1 MLGFYS
7 PVAGNVTLKGVELKN
22 YRERMAPEMW
32 LCNAGGLCFSNT
44 IAENIALCDDVPDM
58 YRVRKAAEIA
68 NIRKWIETLPLGY
81 NTKIGPEGHGLSAG
95 QKQRI
100 LIARASYKNSPY
112 LFFDEATTLMPTM
125 ETVILD
131 NLDRLFKN
139 KTVVIV
145 AHRLSTVK
153 NADNIIVLD
162 KGRIVE
168 EGSHTELSAKKGYYY
183 ELVRNQLELG
193 N

>member
-1 MLGFYS
+1 
-7 PVAGNVTLKGVELKN
+7 
-22 YRERMAPEMW
+22 MAPEMW

-112 LFFDEATTLMPTM
+112 LFFDEATNSLMPTM
-125 ETVILD
+125 RRLYWIILTAC
-131 NLDRLFKN
+131 LRTKPL
-139 KTVVIV
+139 
-145 AHRLSTVK
+145 L
-153 NADNIIVLD
+153 L
-162 KGRIVE
+162 
-168 EGSHTELSAKKGYYY
+168 
-183 ELVRNQLELG
+183 
-193 N
+193 